1 MKVLF
6 VRSGNNGIDPIST
19 NQGESL
25 KQAGVEVEYFDLIG
39 QGLIGYLNNITV
51 LRSQILEIN
60 PDIIHAHYSL
70 CGYISVLTF
79 VKKPIICS
87 LMGSDV
93 VYGGRFANFILNLFI
108 SRFWSETIVKSNNLL
123 NRFSQ
128 KRIHVIPNGV
138 NLFRFKQEDQ
148 IESKKLLGWN
158 LEKKYILFASNPS
171 RPEKNYCLA
180 LDILAR
186 IKENKVDT
194 IMIPLMN
201 IESSIIQTYY
211 NAADFL
217 LLTSLSEGSPNVI
230 KEAMACN
237 CPIVA
242 TDVGDVK
249 DIVKD
254 TRDCLVSNFDLN
266 EMVDA
271 SIKILSKSTRSNGRT
286 KIEQLDDKIIANKLI
301 TIYTEAVRKV

>member
-51 LRSQILEIN
+51 LRNKILEVN

-70 CGYISVLTF
+70 CGYISALTF
-79 VKKPIICS
+79 VEKPIICS

-108 SRFWSETIVKSNNLL
+108 ARFWSETIVKSNNLL

-148 IESKKLLGWN
+148 IESKKILGWN
-158 LEKKYILFASNPS
+158 LKKKYILFASDPS
-171 RPEKNYCLA
+171 RPEKNYSMA

-271 SIKILSKSTRSNGRT
+271 SIKILSKSTRTNGRT
-286 KIEQLDDKIIANKLI
+286 RIEQLDDKIIANKLM
-301 TIYTEAVRKV
+301 TIYSEAVRKV